1 MTEVQLKIKIATVVG
16 ARPQFIKAAVLS
28 RLFDQEESVEEVLIH
43 SGQHYDHN
51 MSEQFFSELGIPKPK
66 YNLGVNPGTQA
77 EQTGSIMK
85 KIEPVLINE
94 SPDLVLVYGDTNTT
108 LAAAITAKKLNLK
121 LAHIEAGLR
130 SFRSGMSEEINRI
143 VTDRISDYLFC
154 PSQISKDHL
163 AREGISGGV
172 FVSGDIMLDIF
183 LETLRKSDES
193 EVLRSYGLKPKCF
206 YFVTFHRAE
215 NVDNTVNL
223 RNIVCGLQSLAQGP
237 KEVVVAL
244 HPRSLNAIK
253 RAGLSFSN
261 VRVLSPLPYHQT
273 VVLMVNASAV
283 ITDSG
288 GLQKE
293 AYFAKT
299 ACVTLRDETEW
310 VETLNA
316 GHNRLLP
323 TNNPINL
330 RAAVDEAEKIS
341 FKNVVSHYGTGSAG
355 KAIIAELK
363 RCFSA

>member
-1 MTEVQLKIKIATVVG
+1 MKIKIVTVVG

-28 RLFDQEESVEEVLIH
+28 KLFSEEVCIDEVLIH

-77 EQTGSIMK
+77 EQTAAIMQ

-94 SPDLVLVYGDTNTT
+94 DPDLVLVYGDTNTT

-154 PSQISKDHL
+154 PSQISKDNL
-163 AREGISGGV
+163 AREGISDGV
-172 FVSGDIMLDIF
+172 FLCGDIMLDIF
-183 LETLRKSDES
+183 LKTLRQSDEGVTLNS
-193 EVLRSYGLKPKCF
+193 FGLKAKGF

-223 RNIVCGLQSLAQGP
+223 KNIVHGLQSLSQGS

-244 HPRSLNAIK
+244 HPRSLNAIES
-253 RAGLSFSN
+253 AGLSMNN
-261 VRVLSPLPYHQT
+261 VRVLKPLPYHQT
-273 VVLMVNASAV
+273 VMLLANASAV

-293 AYFAKT
+293 SYFAKT
-299 ACVTLRDETEW
+299 PCVTLRDETEW
-310 VETLNA
+310 VETLE
-316 GHNRLLP
+316 GGYNRLLA
-323 TNNPINL
+323 TDNPINL
-330 RAAVDEAEKIS
+330 IDAVAEAEKLS
-341 FKNVVSHYGTGSAG
+341 FKDVAPHYGTGLAG
-355 KAIIAELK
+355 TAIVAQLK
-363 RCFSA
+363 RCFGA